1 MKKVILLCFIVL
13 STVGSRSFAQEYK
26 MAIGA
31 RFTNAQATVNNAI
44 SFRYFLKEG
53 SALEALVS
61 FDPLSIGGLYEVY
74 RPLGAPGLQWFFG
87 GGGYVSFSDNDV
99 LGAMGIIGMDYK
111 FQKIP
116 LNISLDWKPELNLV
130 KEVGFEA
137 ATVGL
142 GIRFAF

>member
-1 MKKVILLCFIVL
+1 MKKVVLMIIIVL
-13 STVGSRSFAQEYK
+13 CTVGSRSYAQEYK

-31 RFTNAQATVNNAI
+31 RFTNAQATVNNSI
-44 SFRYFLKEG
+44 SFRYFLNEG

-61 FDPLSIGGLYEVY
+61 FDPLSIGGLYEVF